1 MITDKLLMF
10 SEAQAVTNTAAS
22 TDVIDLG
29 PIDGNRRDIGV
40 GYPLEFWALVN
51 EAATASGEATVNIQL
66 QTSEN
71 NSSWSTIYDSGELAK
86 ATLKA
91 GKRVVSAKV
100 PAGVQRY
107 LRVNYSVATGPLT
120 AGKFTAGISLDVD
133 ANTNGQVVIRDSA
146 INEGFNTAKPWADAV
161 ISNRPFAGNTG
172 SVDDNDEV
180 QRNLNDTNYNR
191 MWEYNNRGVGSKVVA
206 EAKK

>member
-40 GYPLEFWALVN
+40 GYPLEFWVLVN

-71 NSSWSTIYDSGELAK
+71 NSSWSTIYDSGALAK
-86 ATLKA
+86 ATLTA

-107 LRVNYSVATGPLT
+107 LRVNYSVATDPLT
-120 AGKFTAGISLDVD
+120 AGKFTAGINLDVD
-133 ANTNGQVVIRDSA
+133 ANTPYPIR
-146 INEGFNTAKPWADAV
+146 
-161 ISNRPFAGNTG
+161 
-172 SVDDNDEV
+172 
-180 QRNLNDTNYNR
+180 
-191 MWEYNNRGVGSKVVA
+191 SKVTG
-206 EAKK
+206 

>member
-29 PIDGNRRDIGV
+29 PIDGKRRDIGV
-40 GYPLEFWALVN
+40 GYPLEFWVLVN
-51 EAATASGEATVNIQL
+51 EAATASGEETVNIQL

-71 NSSWSTIYDSGELAK
+71 NRSWSTIYDSGALATD
-86 ATLKA
+86 TLTA

-107 LRVNYSVATGPLT
+107 LCVNYSVATGPLT

-133 ANTNGQVVIRDSA
+133 ANTPYPIR
-146 INEGFNTAKPWADAV
+146 
-161 ISNRPFAGNTG
+161 
-172 SVDDNDEV
+172 
-180 QRNLNDTNYNR
+180 
-191 MWEYNNRGVGSKVVA
+191 SKVTG
-206 EAKK
+206 